1 VAALDAL
8 EAKLKRAQKEVATQ
22 SGRYEGI
29 AFSILHGAYLCVFLS
44 ELVDGRKR
52 RNDSHN
58 ERIALKT
65 TF

>member
-1 VAALDAL
+1 M
-8 EAKLKRAQKEVATQ
+8 R
-22 SGRYEGI
+22 
-29 AFSILHGAYLCVFLS
+29 FLS